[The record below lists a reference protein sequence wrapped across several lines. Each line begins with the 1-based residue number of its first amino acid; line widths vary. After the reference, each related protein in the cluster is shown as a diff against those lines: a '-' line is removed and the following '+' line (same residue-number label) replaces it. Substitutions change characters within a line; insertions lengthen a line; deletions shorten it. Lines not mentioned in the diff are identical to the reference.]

1 MRLRLGWSSLLP
13 MLLAAEPAPAEEA
26 EAPTSLSLATRR
38 QLAPGSALHHAADD
52 YADCMEYATC
62 RSEGFH
68 CYKRAGMPY
77 AQCRP
82 ETGTHCVEAGLWD
95 PTVHS
100 VREWLC
106 PGWEYCAASHGN
118 CASQHTLFARNR
130 G

>member
-26 EAPTSLSLATRR
+26 EAPASLSLATRR

-95 PTVHS
+95 PTVHPTS
-100 VREWLC
+100 ALSRLSQPTKLRPIRCVRQPCREL
-106 PGWEYCAASHGN
+106 
-118 CASQHTLFARNR
+118 L
-130 G
+130 